1 MEFYARGRYGTPVQV
16 TVTLHLNA
24 LVASAEDEH
33 LSENQ
38 FVKAVQNMYPDYEV
52 VTLGGRDGFWY
63 ARGKKLQ

>member
-1 MEFYARGRYGTPVQV
+1 MDFYTKGRQDAAVQV
-16 TVTLHLNA
+16 TVTLHHKSLI
-24 LVASAEDEH
+24 ASAEDEH

-63 ARGKKLQ
+63 ARGGKVK

>member
-16 TVTLHLNA
+16 TVTLHHNA

-33 LSENQ
+33 LSEKQ
-38 FVKAVQNMYPDYEV
+38 FLNAVQIAYPDYEV

-63 ARGKKLQ
+63 ARGGKVQ